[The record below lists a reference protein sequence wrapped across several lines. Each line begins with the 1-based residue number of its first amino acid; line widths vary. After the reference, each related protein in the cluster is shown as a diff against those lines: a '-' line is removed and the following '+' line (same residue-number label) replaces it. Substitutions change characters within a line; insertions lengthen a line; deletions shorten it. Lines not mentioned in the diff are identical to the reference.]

1 MNLSFENQVALVT
14 GAGSG
19 IGRATV
25 KAFAEASVTVVLAGR
40 HEEKLRAAAE
50 ELVAAGHRALSIRC
64 DVTNEGQVAAMVEQ
78 IVSIAHQEDVQN
90 HSSICANNSITL
102 CEGASIMST
111 R

>member
-25 KAFAEASVTVVLAGR
+25 KAFAEAGVAVVLAGR

-50 ELVAAGHRALSIRC
+50 ELVAAGRGRGSPDLGRRRWSP
-64 DVTNEGQVAAMVEQ
+64 
-78 IVSIAHQEDVQN
+78 S
-90 HSSICANNSITL
+90 HSFRT
-102 CEGASIMST
+102 ST
-111 R
+111 RQGMGP